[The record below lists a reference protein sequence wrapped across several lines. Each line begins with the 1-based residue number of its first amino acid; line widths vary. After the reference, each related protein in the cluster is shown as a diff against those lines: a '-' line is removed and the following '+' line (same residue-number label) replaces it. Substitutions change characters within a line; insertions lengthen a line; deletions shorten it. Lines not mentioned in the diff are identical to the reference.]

1 MIYYYLINLGNIWKA
16 KIMYIFISHSSKNAS
31 TAEDICALI
40 ENNGHECFLAPRN
53 IRSGHEYAEEI
64 INGIDRS
71 DVMLLILSEESNSS
85 PHVIREIERAVSK
98 KIPVIVYKLEDVEL
112 SRSMEY
118 FIMTNQW
125 VSAKPN
131 IDHSEVLRCINELA
145 GSDGDTY
152 AAPAAPVSTESKE
165 KKKISTKTLI
175 TTSVLFAAGLIIGLG
190 CWAIVKIATSTMDAL
205 ADAGGFEVEIDGAN
219 GDNISVSFGNS
230 ETSGNTSDVVLEDN
244 LDEVLLGE
252 TLTFG
257 TYNAEPIDWRVI
269 SISEDGASA
278 VIMAERILT
287 MKCYDAA
294 EGGAYNSY
302 DGQSYWSVN
311 STELDVELDRLL
323 RGDNR
328 WEGSNI
334 RAWLNSDKDSVVY
347 TGQAPNALAMSE
359 KTNGYNNEPGFLRGF
374 TSDELSAILTTDIT
388 TNGIVTEDR
397 VYLLSSEEL
406 TLLEEADI
414 SRFATPTDKAR
425 ELDTSKWY
433 ELQINEYGAND
444 HSWWLRDAD
453 GITGSGVNVV
463 TFSYEGG
470 NVLSQPAGLEGYGV
484 RPVMTI
490 DLTSD
495 YIKTKYLVQ
504 E

>member
-1 MIYYYLINLGNIWKA
+1 
-16 KIMYIFISHSSKNAS
+16 MYIFISHSSQNAS
-31 TAEDICALI
+31 VAEEICALV
-40 ENNGHECFLAPRN
+40 ENNGHSCFLAPRD

-64 INGIDRS
+64 IDGIERS
-71 DVMLLILSEESNSS
+71 NAMLLLLSEESNSS
-85 PHVIREIERAVSK
+85 PHVLREIERAVSK
-98 KIPVIVYKLEDVEL
+98 KIPIIVYKIENVEL
-112 SRSMEY
+112 SKSMEY
-118 FIMTNQW
+118 FLMTHQW

-145 GSDGDTY
+145 D
-152 AAPAAPVSTESKE
+152 ANAVQAPAPQSVEQTPAKKE
-165 KKKISTKTLI
+165 KPRRSKAPLI
-175 TTSVLFAAGLIIGLG
+175 VAIIAVALVAVTAIALAA
-190 CWAIVKIATSTMDAL
+190 AVKIVDSL
-205 ADAGGFEVEIDGAN
+205 AENGVIDDVISEAGRGEGYDDVE
-219 GDNISVSFGNS
+219 
-230 ETSGNTSDVVLEDN
+230 
-244 LDEVLLGE
+244 EVLLGE
-252 TLTFG
+252 KLVFG
-257 TYNAEPIDWRVI
+257 TYNGEPIEWRFINV
-269 SISEDGASA
+269 SEDGASA

-294 EGGAYNSY
+294 EGGAYNAY
-302 DGQSYWSVN
+302 DGKSYWSVD
-311 STELDVELDRLL
+311 STELDIEFDRLL

-347 TGQAPNALAMSE
+347 VGQAPNALAMSE

-374 TSDELSAILTTDIT
+374 TSAELSAILTTAVT
-388 TNGIVTEDR
+388 TNGTVTQDR

-463 TFSYEGG
+463 IFSYAGG

-495 YIKTKYLVQ
+495 YIKTNYLEQ